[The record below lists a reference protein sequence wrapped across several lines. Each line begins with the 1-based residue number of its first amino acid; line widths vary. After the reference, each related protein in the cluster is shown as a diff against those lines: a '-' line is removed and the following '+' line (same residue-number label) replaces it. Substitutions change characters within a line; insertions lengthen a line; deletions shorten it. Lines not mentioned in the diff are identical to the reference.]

1 MNNRPRTR
9 AWASYHMAHSD
20 KYFTVIVSRKPEDIF
35 NARMMRI
42 PVTTVDIDKYIDEV
56 KHGYVLYGGFA
67 SIVVDG
73 GFNSGFNSGVTTPD
87 EVRAEQKER
96 LMKKW
101 VKNRCFNEGRVVT
114 VSEW

>member
-1 MNNRPRTR
+1 MNNRARTR

-35 NARMMRI
+35 NAKMMRI

-56 KHGYVLYGGFA
+56 EHGYVLYGGFTA
-67 SIVVDG
+67 IVVDG
-73 GFNSGFNSGVTTPD
+73 GFNRGVTTPD

-101 VKNRCFNEGRVVT
+101 VKESVL
-114 VSEW
+114 